1 MLLAFLSSLVSKYQ
15 CYVKY
20 KRAVYELQSLSDRQL
35 SDMGIA
41 RCDIY
46 KVAQG
51 DCHA

>member
-1 MLLAFLSSLVSKYQ
+1 MLLTLLSALVTKYR

-20 KRAVYELQSLSDRQL
+20 KRLTVELQSLTDRQL

-46 KVAQG
+46 KVAKG
-51 DCHA
+51 ACHA